1 MRESEAPLC
10 EAMEF
15 TEMMRLSDMMG
26 IPLNLRSDCGL
37 AREFDQFLRFFGLSL
52 SQGGCEPLR
61 STIITA
67 GRSARARVAACADR
81 ARLDRHGLDAPLRN

>member
-15 TEMMRLSDMMG
+15 AEVMRLSDMMG

-52 SQGGCEPLR
+52 SEG
-61 STIITA
+61 
-67 GRSARARVAACADR
+67 
-81 ARLDRHGLDAPLRN
+81 